1 MHLFSDLPG
10 FTAPGGGSIPS
21 NVLPTN
27 LRPDIV
33 NVNEASSE
41 VVLFEL
47 TCPWDNNIARSH
59 DFKEG
64 KYAPL
69 VADLSRRYRTFLFLV
84 EVSVRGQVT
93 SENKKRLKA
102 FIYRVTN
109 EPKVR

>member
-1 MHLFSDLPG
+1 M
-10 FTAPGGGSIPS
+10 
-21 NVLPTN
+21 
-27 LRPDIV
+27 
-33 NVNEASSE
+33 
-41 VVLFEL
+41 

-59 DFKEG
+59 NFKEE

-109 EPKVR
+109 EPKVVFKSVVTTVSKVALMSSFSIFMARSEPSWSDPPFLNYA